1 MASGRAFHALHP
13 SFGSRLARGC
23 MYVFLILFALSI
35 LYPFWVTL
43 ITSFSTVD
51 EVTTLGFKLWISEWS
66 TGAYRFAF
74 STYGNAGIAYY
85 NSIYRTVLG
94 TSVAV
99 AMTLLAA
106 YPLAKRNLPGRNVLT
121 IVLLITLFFA
131 GGLVPNYLLIRRL
144 GLIDTRW
151 ALILP
156 LAVNGFYIIIAR
168 NFLMTIDPAYEDAAL
183 VDGAGYPEILARII
197 VPLSKPIIATLA
209 LWTAVAHWNAWFDAL
224 IYIRSERKIVL
235 QTLLRRMI
243 QQIQEALLGVDRF
256 RAIEDLPALPTEAVQ
271 AALIILTIGPIV
283 LAYPFLQK
291 YFIKGIFIGSLKG

>member
-13 SFGSRLARGC
+13 SFGSRLSRVG
-23 MYVFLILFALSI
+23 MYVFLTLFALSI
-35 LYPFWVTL
+35 VYPFWVTL
-43 ITSFSTVD
+43 LTSFSTVE
-51 EVTTLGFKLWISEWS
+51 EVTSLGFKFWISEWS
-66 TGAYRFAF
+66 FGAYQFAF
-74 STYGNAGIAYY
+74 SEYGNAQVAYY

-94 TSVAV
+94 TFVAV

-106 YPLAKRNLPGRNVLT
+106 YPLAKRNLPARNLLT

-183 VDGAGYPEILARII
+183 VDGAGYPSILARII

-209 LWTAVAHWNAWFDAL
+209 LWTAVAHWNSWFDAL

-256 RAIEDLPALPTEAVQ
+256 RAIEDLPTLPTEAAQ
-271 AALIILTIGPIV
+271 AALTILTIGPIV
-283 LAYPFLQK
+283 LLYPFLQK

>member
-35 LYPFWVTL
+35 VYPFWVTL

-51 EVTTLGFKLWISEWS
+51 EVTTLGFKLWINEWS

-74 STYGNAGIAYY
+74 SEYGNAAIAYY
-85 NSIYRTVLG
+85 NSIYRVVLG
-94 TSVAV
+94 TSVAITL
-99 AMTLLAA
+99 TLLAA

-209 LWTAVAHWNAWFDAL
+209 LWTAVSHWNAWFDAL

-256 RAIEDLPALPTEAVQ
+256 RAVEDLPALPTEAAQ
-271 AALIILTIGPIV
+271 AALTILTIGPIV
-283 LAYPFLQK
+283 LLYPFLQK

>member
-13 SFGSRLARGC
+13 SFGSRLSRGC
-23 MYVFLILFALSI
+23 MYIFLTLFALSI
-35 LYPFWVTL
+35 VYPFWVTL
-43 ITSFSTVD
+43 LTSFSTVE
-51 EVTTLGFKLWISEWS
+51 EVTSLGFKFWISEWS
-66 TGAYRFAF
+66 FGAYQFAF
-74 STYGNAGIAYY
+74 SEYGNAQVAYY

-94 TSVAV
+94 TLVAV

-106 YPLAKRNLPGRNVLT
+106 YPLAKRNLPARNLLT

-183 VDGAGYPEILARII
+183 VDGAGYPSILARII

-209 LWTAVAHWNAWFDAL
+209 LWTAVAHWNSWFDAL

-256 RAIEDLPALPTEAVQ
+256 RAIEDLPTLPTEAAQ
-271 AALIILTIGPIV
+271 AALTILTIGPIV
-283 LAYPFLQK
+283 LLYPFLQK

>member
-1 MASGRAFHALHP
+1 M
-13 SFGSRLARGC
+13 
-23 MYVFLILFALSI
+23 
-35 LYPFWVTL
+35 
-43 ITSFSTVD
+43 
-51 EVTTLGFKLWISEWS
+51 
-66 TGAYRFAF
+66 
-74 STYGNAGIAYY
+74 
-85 NSIYRTVLG
+85 
-94 TSVAV
+94 
-99 AMTLLAA
+99 
-106 YPLAKRNLPGRNVLT
+106 LT

-243 QQIQEALLGVDRF
+243 QQIQEALLGSGPLQGGRGPAGPADRGGSGRLDHPHHRPD
-256 RAIEDLPALPTEAVQ
+256 RAAVPLPAE
-271 AALIILTIGPIV
+271 V
-283 LAYPFLQK
+283 LHQGHLHRVAQGLSPSRQ
-291 YFIKGIFIGSLKG
+291 I

>member
-1 MASGRAFHALHP
+1 MASGEYGIRESLPRAAPVVRQPAGARWHV
-13 SFGSRLARGC
+13 RLSDPVR
-23 MYVFLILFALSI
+23 LSI

-74 STYGNAGIAYY
+74 STYGNAGVAYY
-85 NSIYRTVLG
+85 NSIYRVVLG
-94 TSVAV
+94 TSVAIV
-99 AMTLLAA
+99 LTLLAA

-183 VDGAGYPEILARII
+183 VDGAGYPQILARIM

-243 QQIQEALLGVDRF
+243 QQIQEALLEWTASGRSRTCRPCRPRRF
-256 RAIEDLPALPTEAVQ
+256 RPP
-271 AALIILTIGPIV
+271 
-283 LAYPFLQK
+283 
-291 YFIKGIFIGSLKG
+291 